1 MKLYGSY
8 TSPFVRHCRIALA
21 ECNLAFE
28 FVTIDYEQSAR
39 LSPTRKVPLIED
51 GELTLTD
58 STSILRHIRERG
70 GQPFFPSLADFDLYL
85 MADTALDSAVNLF
98 LLEKDGVTPEKSPY
112 LKRQS
117 ERITGILAALDSAAA
132 AAPNPLY
139 SDGQLRLGCF
149 LGWAL
154 FRQRLTLD
162 GYPHLTALLAALDR
176 YPPFAA
182 THPALS
188 G

>member
-21 ECNLAFE
+21 ECALPFE
-28 FVTIDYEQSAR
+28 FVTTDYEQSAR
-39 LSPTRKVPLIED
+39 LSPTRKVPMLAD
-51 GELTLTD
+51 GDLKLTD

-70 GQPFFPSLADFDLYL
+70 GQPFFPSLVDFDRYL
-85 MADTALDSAVNLF
+85 MANTALDSAVNLF
-98 LLEKDGVTPEKSPY
+98 LLEKDGVTPATSPY

-117 ERITGILAALDSAAA
+117 ERVAGTLSALDATLPDDAQ
-132 AAPNPLY
+132 PPY

-149 LGWAL
+149 LSWAL
-154 FRQRLTLD
+154 FRERLTLD
-162 GYPHLTALLAALDR
+162 GYPRLAALLAALDR

-182 THPALS
+182 THPSLS